1 MDTLADSNGA
11 QLVYQSPL
19 FTELQSIVSNRTNS
33 VELPMTPNNLRVI
46 DYAQDGRS
54 TSEFPYRKHDVIYK
68 REGLQ
73 VFHGKAT
80 LLSIGGGK
88 IKMSFVWGNANMFQ
102 QLFEVSL
109 RELANGTKDDFV
121 WWKNGTEQKPADAT
135 YWSDY
140 ITFGAGVTKK
150 HPMLPMRT
158 IAQRMQQKFGITGIV
173 GEFDEFVIPL
183 QHLNGEQEAKD
194 AEAVLFNTYAPN
206 AAYYI
211 NYNSRFV
218 YCMSGN
224 DVTDVF
230 GLIDAPHG
238 KKHALMVDGLTTVK
252 VRIPSGFTW
261 KMYSGSGYT
270 PSLSDGY
277 GIFVKDG
284 DGVIRLAYALDASHV
299 RTTGPSGGYV
309 TAVLQQTEEVEVN
322 IGTYNATELYVGL
335 CQYANAYAGNPV
347 TFPDGSEATSFV
359 PNEGIWDYYNLWA
372 NLPDWKCSDLLKQLM
387 LLTGKFANCKNDK
400 QVEFVSVDDVYANRV
415 RALDWTDRLMTE
427 RGLPTERTFAFGKY
441 YRENIFKYAD
451 DDTVAGEYN
460 AVIPCDSELLEPSGV
475 AVQLNFSANDGTL
488 IPLYESTEGTLELRD
503 IGQRILMASAQYP
516 NSAKGAT
523 FPEAMNWKNMVDTY
537 YASFK
542 SFIRRPVV
550 VKCNM
555 WVNTADII
563 NLDLTVPVYLC
574 EFGHY
579 YAINSMTVTS
589 QHVANVELLQLS
601 SEFNPQIQPTPPTP
615 PEPPTP
621 TESRSFDDSF
631 NDSFN

>member
-1 MDTLADSNGA
+1 MDTLADNNGA

-46 DYAQDGRS
+46 DYAHDGRS

-102 QLFEVSL
+102 QLFDVSL
-109 RELANGTKDDFV
+109 RELANGTKDDYV
-121 WWKNGTEQKPADAT
+121 WWKNGTEQKPADAM
-135 YWSDY
+135 YWADG
-140 ITFGAGVTKK
+140 ITFGAVVTKK

-173 GEFDEFVIPL
+173 GAFDDFVIPL

-194 AEAVLFNTYAPN
+194 AETVLFNTYAEN
-206 AAYYI
+206 VAYAFI
-211 NYNSRFV
+211 YNGRHV
-218 YCMSGN
+218 YCMSSD

-230 GLIDAPHG
+230 GLIDVPHG
-238 KKHALMVDGLTTVK
+238 KKHALLVEGLTTVK
-252 VRIPSGFTW
+252 VRIPSGFSW
-261 KMYSGSGYT
+261 KMYIGGSYK
-270 PSLSDGY
+270 PDLSDGY

-284 DGVIRLAYALDASHV
+284 DGVIRLAFALDANHV
-299 RTTGPSGGYV
+299 RITGPSGGYL

-322 IGTYNATELYVGL
+322 VEEYDATELYVGL
-335 CQYANAYAGNPV
+335 CQYASAYTGYPV
-347 TFPDGSEATSFV
+347 TFPAGSEATSFV
-359 PNEGIWDYYNLWA
+359 PNAGLWDYYNLWA

-387 LLTGKFANCKNDK
+387 MMTGKFANCQNDK
-400 QVEFVSVDDVYANRV
+400 QVQFVSVEDVYANRMQAV
-415 RALDWTDRLMTE
+415 DWTDRLMTE
-427 RGLPTERTFAFGKY
+427 RGLPTEKAFAFGKY

-451 DDTVAGEYN
+451 DETVAGEYN
-460 AVIPCDSELLEPSGV
+460 AVVPSDSELLEPSGV
-475 AVQLNFSANDGTL
+475 VVQLNFSANDGTL

-503 IGQRILMASAQYP
+503 IGQRIFMASAQYP

-523 FPEAMNWKNMVDTY
+523 FAPALHWDALVEAHYT
-537 YASFK
+537 AFK
-542 SFIRRPVV
+542 TFIRRPVV

-555 WVNTADII
+555 WVNTADLV
-563 NLDLTVPVYLC
+563 NLDLTIPVYLR
-574 EFGHY
+574 EMGHY

-589 QHVANVELLQLS
+589 QHVANVELLQL
-601 SEFNPQIQPTPPTP
+601 
-615 PEPPTP
+615 
-621 TESRSFDDSF
+621 
-631 NDSFN
+631 